1 MMSLVKLF
9 RVKGKLL
16 PGVSRTLEFEKEF
29 IGKFKDGWKV
39 SSDKYDKTPGGFLKN
54 KYEKNENEVSFN
66 GIGIDYFIFYQFLF
80 K

>member
-39 SSDKYDKTPGGFLKN
+39 SSDKYDKTPGG
-54 KYEKNENEVSFN
+54 
-66 GIGIDYFIFYQFLF
+66 IF
-80 K
+80 KK